1 MFLSYE
7 IESIDI
13 YGYLLS
19 MYCIIVCNCEPEKY
33 LGYLTVQI
41 SLGNHLPL
49 STPGRYGTDVFVYLN
64 SLGSRRLA
72 PSHHCLL
79 VGHNYVSFSENNMFQ
94 PSNHWWSC
102 CLKTALRSKELWWK
116 LSEMMFDI
124 CMFMETTNA
133 SWRLTFRWC
142 YPRPISFFRYQI
154 NYSNFGA
161 EVGDLMHCMWGICF
175 PWTRYP
181 SFRVGRFLGLN
192 A

>member
-1 MFLSYE
+1 MAGLGCGLPLSRLYAEYMGGRVKLQTMPRWKGIGIAVGPSKFRMGFCMFLSYE

-19 MYCIIVCNCEPEKY
+19 TYCIIVCNCEPEKY

-64 SLGSRRLA
+64 SLGSRRSA
-72 PSHHCLL
+72 PSHHCQL

-102 CLKTALRSKELWWK
+102 CLKTALRSKELW
-116 LSEMMFDI
+116 
-124 CMFMETTNA
+124 
-133 SWRLTFRWC
+133 
-142 YPRPISFFRYQI
+142 
-154 NYSNFGA
+154 
-161 EVGDLMHCMWGICF
+161 
-175 PWTRYP
+175 
-181 SFRVGRFLGLN
+181 
-192 A
+192 